1 MNKVVLIGR
10 LARDPET
17 RYTQDQKAVTR
28 FTLAVN
34 RIKKDD
40 PADFISCVAFGTTA
54 QLIERYVKKGNRLA
68 VEGHIN
74 TGSYEKDGRK
84 IYTTDV
90 IVDRMEFI
98 SSLKEADSAQPDAPE
113 QTPEQAGFAAMDDD
127 IPF

>member
-34 RIKKDD
+34 RIRKDD

-98 SSLKEADSAQPDAPE
+98 SSLKETDSAQPDAPA

-127 IPF
+127 ILF

>member
-28 FTLAVN
+28 FTLAVS

-98 SSLKEADSAQPDAPE
+98 SSLKETDSAQPDAPA

>member
-98 SSLKEADSAQPDAPE
+98 SSLKESDSAQPDAPE